1 MFRNQSCFLIFMFP
15 SSLYSPGLLF
25 AIFNSL
31 LHSAGWFLNIIIVLY
46 LMKAYRK
53 IQVIERIPTF
63 HLSTSEPLVLL
74 VYHLYIC
81 D

>member
-31 LHSAGWFLNIIIVLY
+31 LRSAGQFLNIIVLY
-46 LMKAYRK
+46 LMKAYWK
-53 IQVIERIPTF
+53 NQVIERIPTF
-63 HLSTSEPLVLL
+63 HLSTPEPPVLL
-74 VYHLYIC
+74 VYHLCIC